1 MLIPTYI
8 NNKRKLSTDNNANIQ
23 KRKQALERIYK
34 KDINLSEK
42 IDTIFAFCNYTRTA
56 PIIQAVKHLYDNH
69 TIKRIVFINTHAT
82 TNKTHTITIS
92 QEYLKKN
99 MSLANVAYTT
109 VSDLTAHINSYK
121 SPITIG
127 VVTRYG
133 HLETD
138 MLRLIEKTKGNTKIT
153 VASGLSTGEL
163 DDKNV
168 DDDVVQRFVLLFYKL
183 NDVISSR

>member
-82 TNKTHTITIS
+82 TNKTHNNNLTGV
-92 QEYLKKN
+92 LKKEYVFSKRCIYN
-99 MSLANVAYTT
+99 R
-109 VSDLTAHINSYK
+109 I
-121 SPITIG
+121 
-127 VVTRYG
+127 
-133 HLETD
+133 
-138 MLRLIEKTKGNTKIT
+138 
-153 VASGLSTGEL
+153 
-163 DDKNV
+163 
-168 DDDVVQRFVLLFYKL
+168 
-183 NDVISSR
+183 